1 MLMIKI
7 YKRKV
12 EMKTI
17 NTRIAGKWNLMSVF
31 LLAAVMA
38 FCQLV
43 VAQTSP
49 SDEQSER
56 LVKVGDIIQFRDGSK
71 GVVCHVNSDNPYTGW
86 VVALKDFPVSTLIM
100 SNGCSF
106 LQDMGGYSNGEMI
119 GWITTYSVTGEE
131 WPSIGYENTKRLL
144 DNGSPIAQALA
155 ESDQYNFY
163 NGWYIPD
170 AIQMQS
176 WFTKLPV
183 IRDSAN
189 ANGDN
194 IPASGTTPA
203 NDRYWS
209 SSREGNNRMVYL
221 DYATGQMK
229 AIGPNSTGLKLR
241 PVRDFNL
248 GEAFVYWDSLAAN
261 GDTNNVMNVS
271 PPVTTDYGA
280 TIEYG
285 THEFH
290 LTSTVLVHDSY
301 DRDTISDVV
310 CKSDSTYSWTLH
322 DNFKNKNITRTIKLG
337 PLTASP
343 EPYFYRDTL
352 HTTSGCDSIVTHK
365 IWIIDNCEYIVKDT
379 ICPLKEDEVYDF
391 HTTFALKVGFE
402 RDFTYDTTFY
412 FGTTPG
418 LYEHHDTISYTEGG
432 VTKQIPLTAYL
443 YLYFYDTYFFKEEA
457 VVCNNEP
464 GYQWANH
471 RTLPIP
477 DEAGTYI
484 YWDSLVTQNGC
495 DSIYKL
501 SLTVN
506 KSTDSTMSVTACDTY
521 TWIDG
526 VTYTESTNT
535 PTYTL
540 INAVGC
546 DSVVTLDLTIYES
559 PQVTLSEQTVCNN
572 VDTADIKAQVTPGS
586 SNDLSYSWTGYATFV
601 DTTQHSQTV
610 SICGV
615 RETGD

>member
-1 MLMIKI
+1 MENI
-7 YKRKV
+7 YKKTV
-12 EMKTI
+12 ELKML
-17 NTRIAGKWNLMSVF
+17 NTKMTGQRWLVIALLLCGMLAFHGRTVF
-31 LLAAVMA
+31 
-38 FCQLV
+38 
-43 VAQTSP
+43 AQTDP
-49 SDEQSER
+49 SGEQSER
-56 LVKVGDIIQFRDGSK
+56 LVKVGDVIQFRDGSK

-86 VVALKDFPVSTLIM
+86 VVAVKDFNVNGLRMLST
-100 SNGCSF
+100 NNTNF
-106 LQDMGGYSNGEMI
+106 LQDMGGSVCGCSNCDDI
-119 GWITTYSVTGEE
+119 GWATTYSVSSEK

-155 ESDQYNFY
+155 ESDDYNFY

-170 AIQMQS
+170 AIQIREWYALS
-176 WFTKLPV
+176 PI
-183 IRDSAN
+183 IRDSLTAH
-189 ANGDN
+189 GGN
-194 IPASGTTPA
+194 IGSTGT
-203 NDRYWS
+203 YWS
-209 SSREGNNRMVYL
+209 SSRENKSNQIACMSYP
-221 DYATGQMK
+221 TGQVK
-229 AIGPNSTGLKLR
+229 NQSLTNNNFKLR

-443 YLYFYDTYFFKEEA
+443 YLYFYDTYFFVA
-457 VVCNNEP
+457 LWN
-464 GYQWANH
+464 
-471 RTLPIP
+471 
-477 DEAGTYI
+477 
-484 YWDSLVTQNGC
+484 
-495 DSIYKL
+495 
-501 SLTVN
+501 
-506 KSTDSTMSVTACDTY
+506 
-521 TWIDG
+521 
-526 VTYTESTNT
+526 
-535 PTYTL
+535 
-540 INAVGC
+540 
-546 DSVVTLDLTIYES
+546 
-559 PQVTLSEQTVCNN
+559 
-572 VDTADIKAQVTPGS
+572 
-586 SNDLSYSWTGYATFV
+586 
-601 DTTQHSQTV
+601 
-610 SICGV
+610 
-615 RETGD
+615 